1 MMSHDHDGTHEDTAQ
16 RSGYESRVKGSIGT
30 GDDTASVLP
39 GRRDSG
45 GGAGWVGTR
54 PEAGRPGRYGE
65 TRAIRR
71 DAGNTATLRGEAAL
85 ARSARA
91 LPGPPV
97 ARKHGEHRSR
107 GAKRSGGFR
116 GVVPPGVNAPPRPS

>member
-1 MMSHDHDGTHEDTAQ
+1 MSHDHDGTHEDTAQ

-65 TRAIRR
+65 TGAIRR

-97 ARKHGEHRSR
+97 ARSTANYAAKPRSR
-107 GAKRSGGFR
+107 G
-116 GVVPPGVNAPPRPS
+116 PR